1 MKDELMQLEALTGIV
16 QWFGSLSYAPNI
28 PLAEL
33 LPFQPG
39 ICEVELNPPFSLEQ
53 AAQLTYRLL
62 RKKIIFLV
70 IDH

>member
-1 MKDELMQLEALTGIV
+1 MKYELMQVEALTGIV

-28 PLAEL
+28 PLSEL

-53 AAQLTYRLL
+53 AA
-62 RKKIIFLV
+62 
-70 IDH
+70 